1 MKDSMKDSM
10 GLRLLH
16 MVTSISTRTPN
27 VVFTHAQHILR
38 IVTNVTKALPP
49 SSTSSPLFPL
59 TLSQSLIY
67 AKTQT
72 HTNTP
77 HLVAA
82 PIPVDVV
89 SISFT
94 TKLKG
99 RKHLS
104 NCRDDCRPGN
114 ALKANQEDPIG
125 SPPSMNPR
133 TGARK
138 GGGPCRDPSRG
149 GLHRYLLDKPLTS
162 KSLTWPCLSKHLL
175 NDVFL
180 RGQAQKLSHSH
191 RAPVCIVCRNLIPFE
206 VV

>member
-1 MKDSMKDSM
+1 MEEEWSEGGRRAAGGGRREEDGVDEYERMKASMKDSM

-67 AKTQT
+67 ANTQT

-82 PIPVDVV
+82 SP
-89 SISFT
+89 SQRQ
-94 TKLKG
+94 LAG
-99 RKHLS
+99 
-104 NCRDDCRPGN
+104 
-114 ALKANQEDPIG
+114 ALQAWH
-125 SPPSMNPR
+125 
-133 TGARK
+133 
-138 GGGPCRDPSRG
+138 RDPEQER
-149 GLHRYLLDKPLTS
+149 RRDA
-162 KSLTWPCLSKHLL
+162 SLS
-175 NDVFL
+175 
-180 RGQAQKLSHSH
+180 A
-191 RAPVCIVCRNLIPFE
+191 
-206 VV
+206 